1 MKEKGRAMEWFR
13 AKHDELAETAQ
24 ANLAAHDLE
33 PGQEAYHLDSLHY
46 ATAEQMEAICP
57 TGIDFDRYATL
68 ANGSVGYDEADAH
81 WDDAAWWD
89 EQARAMWD
97 EVDGGRLRRPED
109 DYRPLD
115 STRREPFPDPT
126 GRRRGTEATSRRRE
140 TEHGTNAA
148 RIPRIFF

>member
-1 MKEKGRAMEWFR
+1 MKGDMDMKEKNRVEEWFR
-13 AKHDELAETAQ
+13 AKHDELAGTAR

-81 WDDAAWWD
+81 WADA
-89 EQARAMWD
+89 
-97 EVDGGRLRRPED
+97 G
-109 DYRPLD
+109 
-115 STRREPFPDPT
+115 
-126 GRRRGTEATSRRRE
+126 
-140 TEHGTNAA
+140 
-148 RIPRIFF
+148 